1 MPASVRRWL
10 APLLC
15 LIVLFFCLAWVH
27 WVSVPGFASLESVE
41 IAPAAPDGTLVADG
55 DWTVQPLPWGSCDQD
70 CERRHF
76 LIRHRFELSAP
87 AEQDWGVYI
96 PLYTANVHVYLDGQV
111 LDRSGRVQL
120 PPDAY
125 AYHPRLAH
133 IPAQALTAGPHTLL
147 IQLVSDLP
155 PRGGLGEV
163 WLGPAAA
170 LEQSHLARSWLTQ
183 YAVVGVAWALA
194 CSLVLAGLLRRQ
206 RREPLQTW
214 FLVCAPF
221 WLLQAVLQVAPE
233 WLPADYIRWALVFAA
248 QFGCMAFTP
257 LFLLSLFT
265 TPSPQLVRTLLIGG
279 IAAIAAAFLLLVPTA
294 WKLQLLPDSVVLFLR
309 LLLICAR
316 ILSLLL
322 LPWMLWLVLRI
333 ARARP
338 QSRSAPWL
346 VLCAALPA
354 LGALADLLRGMLL
367 PPIQVPL
374 LPLGGIGVA
383 LALWLEWG
391 RRVREFERQLAG
403 HAEELAATVQAREL
417 ELEAS
422 FARLREADRERAL
435 AAERQRL
442 LRDMHDGVGGQLASL
457 VHLADNPATERGRV
471 VEGLREGLADLRLIL
486 DSLASEDDLLLA
498 LGRLRHRL
506 TPTLQSAGI
515 ALKWRIDQRLEVP
528 PWPPEAVLHL
538 YRIVQEATHNAIR
551 HAQAREL
558 SIALTAHGSGLCL
571 EIADDGV
578 GLPDSDSGQGYG
590 LTGLRDRAARLG
602 ATLEIHSS
610 RGSGTCIRL
619 LLPALSPGAA
629 LDSDSGI
636 VR

>member
-1 MPASVRRWL
+1 MSDAPATVRQWR

-15 LIVLFFCLAWVH
+15 LIGLLMCLAWAH
-27 WVSVPGFASLESVE
+27 WVSVPGLPPLESVE
-41 IAPAAPDGTLVADG
+41 VASAAPEGTPVADG
-55 DWTVQPLPWGSCDQD
+55 DWSVQTLPWGSCDQD
-70 CERRHF
+70 CDRRQF
-76 LIRHRFELSAP
+76 LIRHRFELDEA
-87 AEQDWGVYI
+87 ATQDWGVYI

-111 LDRSGRVQL
+111 LDRSGRVQV

-133 IPAQALTAGPHTLL
+133 IPAQALTSGTHTLL
-147 IQLVSDLP
+147 IHLVSDLP
-155 PRGGLGEV
+155 PRGGMGDV
-163 WLGPAAA
+163 WLGPLAA
-170 LEQSHLARSWLTQ
+170 LERAHLVRSWLTQ

-194 CSLVLAGLLRRQ
+194 CSLVLAGLLRHRH
-206 RREPLQTW
+206 REPLQTW

-221 WLLQAVLQVAPE
+221 WLLQALLQVAPE
-233 WLPADYIRWALVFAA
+233 WLPADYVRWALVFAA

-294 WKLQLLPDSVVLFLR
+294 WKLKLLPDSVVLFLR

-346 VLCAALPA
+346 VLCASLPA
-354 LGALADLLRGMLL
+354 LGALADLLRGLLL

-391 RRVREFERQLAG
+391 RRIREFERQLAG

-457 VHLADNPATERGRV
+457 VHLADNPATERAQV

-506 TPTLQSAGI
+506 APTLQSAGI
-515 ALKWRIDQRLEVP
+515 ELKWHIDPRLDVP

-551 HAQAREL
+551 HAQARH
-558 SIALTAHGSGLCL
+558 LTISVAPHAAGLCL
-571 EIADDGV
+571 EIADDGI
-578 GLPDSDSGQGYG
+578 GLTETEGGQGYG
-590 LTGLRDRAARLG
+590 LAGLRDRAARLG
-602 ATLEIHSS
+602 ATLEIKSS
-610 RGSGTCIRL
+610 PGSGTCIRM
-619 LLPALSPGAA
+619 LLPALSPA
-629 LDSDSGI
+629 
-636 VR
+636 VRPTGC

>member
-1 MPASVRRWL
+1 MRRWL
-10 APLLC
+10 APLCCLLGLLC
-15 LIVLFFCLAWVH
+15 CLASIH
-27 WVSVPGFASLESVE
+27 WLSVPEWASLATVE
-41 IAPAAPDGTLVADG
+41 VAPAARDGTPVADG
-55 DWTVQPLPWGSCDQD
+55 EWTVQTLPWASCDRE

-76 LIRHRFELSAP
+76 LIRHRFELSA
-87 AEQDWGVYI
+87 AATQDWGVYL
-96 PLYTANVHVYLDGQV
+96 PLYTANVHIYLDDTV

-120 PPDAY
+120 PADAY
-125 AYHPRLAH
+125 AYHPRLAR
-133 IPAQALTAGPHTLL
+133 IPARALTAGTHTL
-147 IQLVSDLP
+147 IVHLVSDLP

-163 WLGPAAA
+163 WLGPIAP
-170 LEQSHLARSWLTQ
+170 LERAHLARSWLTQ

-194 CSLVLAGLLRRQ
+194 CSLVLAALLRRR

-221 WLLQAVLQVAPE
+221 WLLQALLQVAPA
-233 WLPADYIRWALVFAA
+233 WLPADHVRWALVFTA

-257 LFLLSLFT
+257 LFLLSLFS
-265 TPSPQLVRTLLIGG
+265 TPSPQLLRALLIGG
-279 IAAIAAAFLLLVPTA
+279 IAAIAAALLLLLPPA
-294 WKLQLLPDSVVLFLR
+294 WNLQLLPDGVLLFLR
-309 LLLICAR
+309 LLLISAR
-316 ILSLLL
+316 VLSLLL

-333 ARARP
+333 ARSRP

-354 LGALADLLRGMLL
+354 LGALADFLRGMLF
-367 PPIQVPL
+367 PPIQVPM
-374 LPLGGIGVA
+374 LPLGGIGLA

-391 RRVREFERQLAG
+391 RRIREFERQLAG
-403 HAEELAATVQAREL
+403 HAEELAATVRAREA

-515 ALKWRIDQRLEVP
+515 ALKWRIEQRLDVP

-551 HAQAREL
+551 HAHAREL
-558 SIALTAHGSGLCL
+558 SIALCALGDGLCL

-578 GLPDSDSGQGYG
+578 GMPDSDSGQGYG
-590 LTGLRDRAARLG
+590 LAGLRERAARLG
-602 ATLEIHSS
+602 ATLEIRSS
-610 RGSGTCIRL
+610 RGFGTTIRL
-619 LLPALSPGAA
+619 LLPTLSPEG
-629 LDSDSGI
+629 SGG
-636 VR
+636 